1 MASTP
6 AFTPRTF
13 GQNLRRLRKA
23 RGYSQE
29 GFAHDSGIDRSYFGG
44 VERGDRNPSLT
55 MILAIA
61 KALDVPPALL
71 FETDAERFDAAVGAI
86 RAHSAPE

>member
-1 MASTP
+1 MGSTS

-13 GQNLRRLRKA
+13 GRNVRRLRKA

-29 GFAHDSGIDRSYFGG
+29 GFAHEWGIDRSYFGG

-61 KALDVPPALL
+61 EALDVPPALL
-71 FETDAERFDAAVGAI
+71 FEADAERVEAAAGRI
-86 RAHSAPE
+86 RAHPGAK